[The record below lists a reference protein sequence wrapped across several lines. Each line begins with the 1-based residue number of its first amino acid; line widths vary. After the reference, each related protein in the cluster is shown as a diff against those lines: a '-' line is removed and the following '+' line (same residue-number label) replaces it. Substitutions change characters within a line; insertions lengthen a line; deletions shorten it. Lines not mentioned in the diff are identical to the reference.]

1 MFNLINYS
9 KMPLTC
15 AGFTGDASLMGA
27 EQRGKLGITT
37 QIPKTLEQS
46 LTALESDH
54 ALQQILGES
63 FVKSYVDVK
72 RAESTMLSAM
82 PEEKR
87 RRYLMTR
94 F

>member
-1 MFNLINYS
+1 MRFLE
-9 KMPLTC
+9 
-15 AGFTGDASLMGA
+15 DASLMN
-27 EQRGKLGITT
+27 EVQRSNLGITT

-46 LTALESDH
+46 LVALESDG
-54 ALQQILGES
+54 ALQEILGEGL
-63 FVKSYVDVK
+63 VKSYVAVK

-82 PEEKR
+82 PEVKR